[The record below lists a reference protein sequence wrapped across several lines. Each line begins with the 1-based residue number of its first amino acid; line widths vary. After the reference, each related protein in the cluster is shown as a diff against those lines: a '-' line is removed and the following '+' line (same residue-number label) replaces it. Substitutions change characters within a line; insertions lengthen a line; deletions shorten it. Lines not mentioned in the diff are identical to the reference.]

1 MLRPT
6 DQLAPDTADD
16 SQASRRRLSRWQ
28 VIALAGT
35 VIATGVLIAVLAAN
49 WDRVGRAVALISVG
63 TFVSLTALQILAYIL
78 RTQAF
83 SILIQA
89 AGARTPAEPLHGAS
103 AATFLANGLVPT
115 YIGVWVRVAMLRRL
129 APEEGPTIGQIVTA
143 DGVSLFLE
151 GIITVFLL
159 LLASTQLRIAW
170 WWITLLVVVCGLGAL
185 AVWQARRRL
194 AHRQWVRALAVFDSR
209 WKVVGLTAIL
219 VLVLAIQPVRFYMV
233 LHAVGLDVSAVQAAL
248 AFVLTSTGA
257 ILPIG
262 PGAASVGG
270 TAAVLGHQGLAE
282 AAASGVVLATSAVVA
297 GVIYLLVALAALGR
311 QRRRAAMAEQ
321 AA

>member
-1 MLRPT
+1 VLRPT
-6 DQLAPDTADD
+6 KQLAPDKADD
-16 SQASRRRLSRWQ
+16 RPVSRWQ

-35 VIATGVLIAVLAAN
+35 VVTTGVLIAVLAAN
-49 WDRVGRAVALISVG
+49 WDKVGRAVGLVSVA
-63 TFVSLTALQILAYIL
+63 TFAGLTALQILAYVL
-78 RTQAF
+78 RTQVF
-83 SILIQA
+83 STCVQA
-89 AGARTPAEPLHGAS
+89 AGARTSPGPLHGAS
-103 AATFLANGLVPT
+103 AATFLANALVPT

-129 APEEGPTIGQIVTA
+129 APEQGPTIGQMVTA
-143 DGVSLFLE
+143 DGISLFLE
-151 GIITVFLL
+151 AIITVVLL
-159 LLASTQLRIAW
+159 LLASTQLHIAW
-170 WWITLLVVVCGLGAL
+170 WWIALLVGICGLAGFG
-185 AVWQARRRL
+185 VWQARRRL
-194 AHRQWVRALAVFDSR
+194 AHRQWVRALAIFDSR
-209 WKVVGLTAIL
+209 WKVVGLTGIL

-233 LHAVGLDVSAVQAAL
+233 LHAVGLDVSAVQALL
-248 AFVLTSTGA
+248 AFILTSTGA

-311 QRRRAAMAEQ
+311 QRRRAGVVEQ